1 MWFSKKGGSGM
12 SNLWLNIR
20 FGTWHLQW
28 RFNDWRPRLVYN
40 KRHEGSKFKVEVY
53 DFRRPF

>member
-1 MWFSKKGGSGM
+1 M

-28 RFNDWRPRLVYN
+28 RLNEWRPRLVYN

>member
-1 MWFSKKGGSGM
+1 M

-28 RFNDWRPRLVYN
+28 RFDEWRPRLVYN
-40 KRHEGSKFKVEVY
+40 KHHEGAKFKVEVY
-53 DFRRPF
+53 EFRKPF